1 MLYCQDGEGG
11 TIADQA
17 LSSFAHFPVSA
28 PAPPHLWRTWV
39 ISFIP
44 FRCYRILVDTGH
56 KEKLYKEFI
65 LLHRTPHQ
73 WVMTPTHP
81 RRHFQNLG
89 IEKRKP
95 EQSEFQLLQF
105 FPSWQWV
112 VVQLA
117 CCVSVFFHL
126 LLSNV
131 LLSWIQISPS
141 ITWWYIHHLL
151 ILHNASENAQ
161 GDVKAKVR
169 ESIGKK
175 KIVKTVS

>member
-1 MLYCQDGEGG
+1 MLTIWHFTCDVDQKSRRICFIVKMEKVGRLLTKRCLPSPTFQCQPRPHHIYGG
-11 TIADQA
+11 PESS
-17 LSSFAHFPVSA
+17 LSSHSDATGF
-28 PAPPHLWRTWV
+28 WWTQ
-39 ISFIP
+39 
-44 FRCYRILVDTGH
+44 DT
-56 KEKLYKEFI
+56 KTNYIK
-65 LLHRTPHQ
+65 
-73 WVMTPTHP
+73 
-81 RRHFQNLG
+81 
-89 IEKRKP
+89 KRKP

-151 ILHNASENAQ
+151 ILHNASQNAQ
-161 GDVKAKVR
+161 GDVRAKVR